1 MPTAIDHV
9 IILAEDLDTAMQQYT
24 DLGFTVIPGG
34 KHARFTHNA
43 LVTFQD
49 GSYLELIAFYEA
61 PDASKNEGHRW
72 FKHVGKGGGLID
84 FAVGTPDVTAVVKET
99 TERGLHYDGPH
110 PGQRARPDGEQ
121 LRWQSAMVGGTDS
134 TALPFVI
141 EDITDRGLRV
151 PADGSTHANGVRGIA
166 KLVVAADDLDAAVRD
181 FQALLGVDA
190 PDTQADGSATFSV
203 GPHTVEVV
211 AATTDSGA
219 GPIELQLIAD
229 EAKSIDPASAS
240 NANLTFVTT

>member
-61 PDASKNEGHRW
+61 PDAAKGEGHRW
-72 FKHVGKGGGLID
+72 FKHVGNGGGLID
-84 FAVGTPDVTAVVKET
+84 FAVGTPDVTSVVKDT
-99 TERGLHYDGPH
+99 TARGLHYDGPH

-121 LRWQSAMVGGTDS
+121 LRWQSAMAGSEDS
-134 TALPFVI
+134 SALPFVI

-151 PADGSTHANGVRGIA
+151 PADGNTHTNGVRGIA
-166 KLVVAADDLDAAVRD
+166 RLVVAADDLDAAIRD

-190 PDTQADGSATFSV
+190 PKSKTDAGATFEV
-203 GPHTVEVV
+203 GPHTVELV
-211 AATTDSGA
+211 AATAASGT
-219 GPIELQLIAD
+219 GPVELQFIAD
-229 EAKSIDPASAS
+229 EAGTIDPATAS
-240 NANLTFVTT
+240 NANLKLVTK